1 MTTARQKL
9 HAHDVR
15 RVAVEACADDRTVRR
30 YLASP
35 ASVKS
40 TSRVRIEAALVRL
53 GFLLAPDATG
63 EVFDLAGRGSP

>member
-1 MTTARQKL
+1 MTTAQPKL

-30 YLASP
+30 YLADP

-40 TSRVRIEAALVRL
+40 TSRVRVEGALVRL
-53 GFLLAPDATG
+53 GLVAPP
-63 EVFDLAGRGSP
+63 ELQRGAL